1 MIYVISRIHVTFHR
15 KGAPIMS
22 TTNCKKFKGEI
33 ENYLRNGIHNF
44 ESKIDRAFSVLKFK
58 TWLCKAN
65 IIKKDGYHAC
75 HLLFILVILPLLKVK
90 TVHSFCQKHWLQ
102 WSSAQK
108 DTLYRF
114 KQNTKYRW
122 RAFMYKSNSQIF
134 DAIELSKQSQQ
145 DIYFVID
152 DTILAKLGRKIEN
165 VSFIHDHNLGR
176 SVLGFCIVTL
186 GLFTA
191 QGFYPLDFAYCFG
204 KKRHSKSPEENIG
217 DPRKSSG
224 QRSFEA
230 KHYSKLELSL
240 MMIQSAVKSGIVPGY
255 VLFDSWYSWPK
266 LINAIRK
273 IKKSI
278 HVICRLKES
287 NVQYEYKGKKYK
299 LSALY
304 QKVKSQ
310 LKKDKRTGLLLKR
323 VSVKLPQSDET
334 AVIIFSRGYCE
345 PEIDKPKGSKKKK
358 KPKWVA
364 FLSTDIQLHAS
375 TIIKKY
381 TKRWPIE
388 VCFKECKQL
397 LGLGKDQSNDFNAQV
412 FATTASF
419 LRYNLLNYLNKIEN
433 YSTLGEL
440 FEQIADDSAVTSYA
454 HRLWD
459 FFRGLFLVSISTI
472 FDLFKINED
481 FQPYLDSLTDSLA
494 ELTPFQGCET

>member
-1 MIYVISRIHVTFHR
+1 
-15 KGAPIMS
+15 MS
-22 TTNCKKFKGEI
+22 ITNCQKFKGEI
-33 ENYLRNGIHNF
+33 ENYLSNGINNI
-44 ESKIDRAFSVLKFK
+44 ESKIDTAFSTLNFK
-58 TWLCKAN
+58 TWLCKSN

-75 HLLFILVILPLLKVK
+75 HLLFILIILPMLKVK
-90 TVHSFCQKHWLQ
+90 TVHSFCKKHWHH
-102 WSSAQK
+102 WSSAKK

-114 KQNTKYRW
+114 KQNAAYRW
-122 RAFMYKSNSQIF
+122 RTFMYKSNSQIF
-134 DAIELSKQSQQ
+134 KGIELDKTPQQ
-145 DIYFVID
+145 QRYFVID
-152 DTILAKLGRKIEN
+152 DTILAKLGKKIEN
-165 VSFIHDHNLGR
+165 VSFLHDHNVGR

-204 KKRHSKSPEENIG
+204 KKRHSQSPKENIG

-224 QRSFEA
+224 LRSFEA

-240 MMIQSAVKSGIVPGY
+240 MMIQSAVNRGIVPGY
-255 VLFDSWYSWPK
+255 VLFDSWYAWPK
-266 LINAIRK
+266 LINAIRQ
-273 IKKSI
+273 IKKGI
-278 HVICRLKES
+278 HVICRLKDS

-304 QKVKSQ
+304 NKVKSQ

-323 VSVKLPQSDET
+323 VTIKLPQTNET

-358 KPKWVA
+358 EPKWVA

-412 FATTASF
+412 FATTTSF
-419 LRYNLLNYLNKIEN
+419 LRYNLLNYLNKVEN
-433 YSTLGEL
+433 YGTLGEL
-440 FEQIADDSAVTSYA
+440 FEQIADASAVTTYA

-459 FFRGLFLVSISTI
+459 FFRGLFLVSFSTI

-481 FQPYLDSLTDSLA
+481 FQHYLDALTDSLT
-494 ELTPFQGCET
+494 ELAPFQGCET

>member
-1 MIYVISRIHVTFHR
+1 
-15 KGAPIMS
+15 MS
-22 TTNCKKFKGEI
+22 TTNHKKFKGEI
-33 ENYLRNGIHNF
+33 ENYLNNGLHNF
-44 ESKIDRAFSVLKFK
+44 ESKIDAAFSALKFK
-58 TWLCKAN
+58 TWLCKSN
-65 IIKKDGYHAC
+65 IVKKDGYHAC

-114 KQNTKYRW
+114 KQNANYRW
-122 RAFMYKSNSQIF
+122 RTFMYKTNSQIF
-134 DAIELSKQSQQ
+134 EAIELSKQLQQ
-145 DIYFVID
+145 DTYFVID

-176 SVLGFCIVTL
+176 SVLGYCIVTL

-230 KHYSKLELSL
+230 KHYTKLQLSL
-240 MMIQSAVKSGIVPGY
+240 MMIQSAVNRGIVPGY
-255 VLFDSWYSWPK
+255 VLFDSWYAWPK

-278 HVICRLKES
+278 HVICRLKDS

-323 VSVKLPQSDET
+323 VTVKLPQSDET

-358 KPKWVA
+358 EPKWVA
-364 FLSTDIQLHAS
+364 FLSTDIHLHAS

-388 VCFKECKQL
+388 VCFKECKQQ

-412 FATTASF
+412 FATTVSF

-433 YSTLGEL
+433 YGTLGEL
-440 FEQIADDSAVTSYA
+440 FEQIADASAVTTYA

-459 FFRGLFLVSISTI
+459 FFRGLFLVSFSTI

-481 FQPYLDSLTDSLA
+481 FQHYLDAITDSLTELA
-494 ELTPFQGCET
+494 PFQGCET

>member
-1 MIYVISRIHVTFHR
+1 MIYVIIQFHITFH
-15 KGAPIMS
+15 KKEPVIMS
-22 TTNCKKFKGEI
+22 TMNRKKFKGEI
-33 ENYLRNGIHNF
+33 ENYLRNGLHNF
-44 ESKIDRAFSVLKFK
+44 ESKVDRAFSALKFK
-58 TWLCKAN
+58 TLLCKAN

-75 HLLFILVILPLLKVK
+75 HLLLILVILPLLKVK

-134 DAIELSKQSQQ
+134 DAIELSKESQQ

-204 KKRHSKSPEENIG
+204 KKRHRKSPEENIG

-230 KHYSKLELSL
+230 KHYTKLELSL

-278 HVICRLKES
+278 HVICRLKDS

-304 QKVKSQ
+304 KKVKSQ
-310 LKKDKRTGLLLKR
+310 LKKDNRTGLLLKR
-323 VSVKLPQSDET
+323 VTIKLPQSNET

-345 PEIDKPKGSKKKK
+345 PEIDKPKGRKKKK
-358 KPKWVA
+358 EPNWVA
-364 FLSTDIQLHAS
+364 FLSTDTQLHAS

-459 FFRGLFLVSISTI
+459 FFRGLFLVSFSTI

-481 FQPYLDSLTDSLA
+481 FQPYLDALTDSLA